1 MHRLGS
7 HPLAMPSAGLVG
19 GASAFSTQPTETTNR
34 PSGCGEGAGGAEAKT
49 EQHDT
54 DNAS

>member
-1 MHRLGS
+1 MRRLGS
-7 HPLAMPSAGLVG
+7 HPLAMPLAGCVG

-34 PSGCGEGAGGAEAKT
+34 PSDCGEGAGGAAAKT